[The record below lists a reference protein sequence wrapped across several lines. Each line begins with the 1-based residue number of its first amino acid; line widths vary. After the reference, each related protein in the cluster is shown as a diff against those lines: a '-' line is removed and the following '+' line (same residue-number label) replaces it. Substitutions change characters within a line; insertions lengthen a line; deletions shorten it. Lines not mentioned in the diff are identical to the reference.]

1 MIIVT
6 ESAAALKTFIA
17 KTSLHELAQAF
28 VLRMALT
35 FIMHRGRMSCSQAAG
50 CIASETLHRG
60 QITRFLRR
68 PR

>member
-6 ESAAALKTFIA
+6 EPAAALKTFIA
-17 KTSLHELAQAF
+17 ETALHELAQAF

-50 CIASETLHRG
+50 CIVSETFHRG
-60 QITRFLRR
+60 QLTRFLRR